1 MSLEDNLTRVVER
14 YAELA
19 TAMSR
24 QGEAGTDD
32 YVRMARSCA
41 R

>member
-24 QGEAGTDD
+24 QGEE
-32 YVRMARSCA
+32 CA
-41 R
+41 TTNQNLGHPLHL